1 MGSRSSWGRW
11 EKDQCSSL
19 DFVPVKSFWFTGIK
33 ETPEDVLKPRHPEDP
48 VMLHF
53 HGGGYLCGTAAETDL
68 TSSIPKALVV
78 HSAIHHILSVD
89 YRLAPVAPWPLPL
102 LDAISAYRYLVEEEG
117 VEDIVIAGDSAGGH
131 LALALTRWIRDEGH
145 RVGLRSPKALVLM
158 SPWCDIGFSHNWG
171 DEGYSYNAGSDTID
185 DTFGPFA
192 TSLLLRGLPSH
203 MMHTSEYL
211 SPASLL
217 LKDSETFENFPPTF
231 VVYGGAERL
240 GPSIETLYNR
250 LRGSRKANDVLLNVP
265 DSVHDFMIFPWQAEE
280 AAGVYERL
288 DEWLREVL
296 ADNDTD
302 EVEEVWVQTIAE
314 RRRKRRASLK
324 LEKSPLM
331 RPVRKDSNVFGMIGD
346 FQGEGMR

>member
-1 MGSRSSWGRW
+1 M
-11 EKDQCSSL
+11 
-19 DFVPVKSFWFTGIK
+19 PVKSFWYTGIK
-33 ETPEDVLKPRHPEDP
+33 ESPEDIIKPRNPEDP

-78 HSAIHHILSVD
+78 HSAIHHVLSVD
-89 YRLAPVAPWPLPL
+89 YRLAPIAPWPLPL
-102 LDAISAYRYLVEEEG
+102 LDAISAYRYLVEDEG
-117 VEDIVIAGDSAGGH
+117 VEDVVIAGDSAGGH
-131 LALALTRWIRDEGH
+131 LALALTRWLRDEGG
-145 RVGLRSPKALVLM
+145 RLGLRPPKALVLM
-158 SPWCDIGFSHNWG
+158 SPWCDIGFSNNWG
-171 DEGYSYNAGSDTID
+171 EAYSFNADSDTID

-192 TSLLLRGLPSH
+192 TSLLLRGLPAH

-217 LKDSETFENFPPTF
+217 LKEGNTFEQFPPTF
-231 VVYGGAERL
+231 IVYGGAERL
-240 GPSIETLYNR
+240 GLSIEVLWDR
-250 LRGSRKANDVLLNVP
+250 LRSSRMCKGNDVLLCVP

-296 ADNDTD
+296 AEDTD
-302 EVEEVWVQTIAE
+302 TVEQVVQTISE

-324 LEKSPLM
+324 LERSPLM